1 MNYGKVEE
9 PSSSRSRRKS
19 TARFAATSAIL
30 TVILSRSDRAPT
42 SRKADARPGWDAD
55 SLLVEDELLRLGAI
69 FEKKANWQPFSI
81 VDGRLITG
89 QNPASSTS
97 AT

>member
-30 TVILSRSDRAPT
+30 TVILSRSEREPSSST
-42 SRKADARPGWDAD
+42 VRVRPGWRQHQGIPLQSALHLAHQVRRLSRTNLPSDAAE
-55 SLLVEDELLRLGAI
+55 LARYLVG
-69 FEKKANWQPFSI
+69 KTI
-81 VDGRLITG
+81 VRKTG
-89 QNPASSTS
+89 
-97 AT
+97 